1 MKKVIII
8 GAGPAGL
15 TAGFELLKKAPEEYS
30 VTIYEESNA
39 IGGISR
45 TVRHK
50 GNRMDIGGHRFF
62 SKDKQVMQWW
72 EEMMPR
78 QGKPSFDDIILGRE
92 KNLSENGPDPEETD
106 RVMLVRNRVSR
117 IYYKKKFFDYPVSL
131 KWDTIKNMGFDA
143 LIPAINAGNIDVAI
157 AGMSIT
163 PDRQKAVDMSDPYY
177 VSGLVVVVG
186 KDNAAVKSVND
197 LNNKGI
203 AVQIGTTGAE
213 RAAKVPGAK
222 VKNFNTNAEVFLELK
237 NKGVEAVIIDKPVA
251 EYFLATG
258 GGKDYAKI
266 VGDTMEAESYG
277 ISLKKN
283 SPLTKEINKALLDL
297 KKNGEYDKLYAKWF
311 GAVKK

>member
-1 MKKVIII
+1 MKKALVLMMTLLMAVMMV
-8 GAGPAGL
+8 AGCG
-15 TAGFELLKKAPEEYS
+15 GGDKKAPAVQAPKVLKVGTEPTFAPFEFQKEGS
-30 VTIYEESNA
+30 KEFDGFDMDLIRA
-39 IGGISR
+39 IG
-45 TVRHK
+45 
-50 GNRMDIGGHRFF
+50 
-62 SKDKQVMQWW
+62 KQLNMKV
-72 EEMMPR
+72 E
-78 QGKPSFDDIILGRE
+78 IL
-92 KNLSENGPDPEETD
+92 
-106 RVMLVRNRVSR
+106 
-117 IYYKKKFFDYPVSL
+117 
-131 KWDTIKNMGFDA
+131 NMGFDA
-143 LIPAINAGNIDVAI
+143 LIPAINAGNIDLAI

-186 KDNAAVKSVND
+186 KDNTAVKSVND

-266 VGDTMEAESYG
+266 VGDTMEAEEE
-277 ISLKKN
+277 KQPADQRN
-283 SPLTKEINKALLDL
+283 QQSPAGSEEKRRI
-297 KKNGEYDKLYAKWF
+297 
-311 GAVKK
+311 

>member
-1 MKKVIII
+1 MMTLLMAVMMV
-8 GAGPAGL
+8 AGCG
-15 TAGFELLKKAPEEYS
+15 GGDKKAPAVQAPKVLKVGTEPTFAPFEFQKEGS
-30 VTIYEESNA
+30 KEFDG
-39 IGGISR
+39 IG
-45 TVRHK
+45 
-50 GNRMDIGGHRFF
+50 
-62 SKDKQVMQWW
+62 KQLNMKV
-72 EEMMPR
+72 E
-78 QGKPSFDDIILGRE
+78 IL
-92 KNLSENGPDPEETD
+92 
-106 RVMLVRNRVSR
+106 
-117 IYYKKKFFDYPVSL
+117 
-131 KWDTIKNMGFDA
+131 NMGFDA
-143 LIPAINAGNIDVAI
+143 LIPAINAGNIDLAI

-283 SPLTKEINKALLDL
+283 SPLTKD
-297 KKNGEYDKLYAKWF
+297 
-311 GAVKK
+311 

>member
-1 MKKVIII
+1 MKKALVLMMTLLMAVMMV
-8 GAGPAGL
+8 AGCG
-15 TAGFELLKKAPEEYS
+15 GGDKKAPAVQAPKVLKVGTEPTFAPFEFQKEGS
-30 VTIYEESNA
+30 KEFDGFDMDLIRA
-39 IGGISR
+39 IG
-45 TVRHK
+45 
-50 GNRMDIGGHRFF
+50 
-62 SKDKQVMQWW
+62 KQLNMKV
-72 EEMMPR
+72 E
-78 QGKPSFDDIILGRE
+78 IL
-92 KNLSENGPDPEETD
+92 
-106 RVMLVRNRVSR
+106 
-117 IYYKKKFFDYPVSL
+117 
-131 KWDTIKNMGFDA
+131 NMGFDA

-197 LNNKGI
+197 LNDKGI

-222 VKNFNTNAEVFLELK
+222 VKNFNTNSEVFLELK

-297 KKNGEYDKLYAKWF
+297 KKNGEYDKLYTKWF

>member
-1 MKKVIII
+1 MKKALVLMMTLLMAVMMV
-8 GAGPAGL
+8 AGCG
-15 TAGFELLKKAPEEYS
+15 GGDKKAPAVQAPKVLKVGTEPTFAPFEFQKEGS
-30 VTIYEESNA
+30 KEFDGFDMDLIRA
-39 IGGISR
+39 IG
-45 TVRHK
+45 
-50 GNRMDIGGHRFF
+50 
-62 SKDKQVMQWW
+62 KQMNMKV
-72 EEMMPR
+72 E
-78 QGKPSFDDIILGRE
+78 IL
-92 KNLSENGPDPEETD
+92 
-106 RVMLVRNRVSR
+106 
-117 IYYKKKFFDYPVSL
+117 
-131 KWDTIKNMGFDA
+131 NMGFDA
-143 LIPAINAGNIDVAI
+143 LIPAINAGNIDLAI

-297 KKNGEYDKLYAKWF
+297 KKNGEYDKLYTKWF

>member
-1 MKKVIII
+1 MKKVFMLLMAMVMVVMM
-8 GAGPAGL
+8 AGCG
-15 TAGFELLKKAPEEYS
+15 GGEKKAAQAPKVLKVGTEPTFAPFEFQKEGS
-30 VTIYEESNA
+30 KEFDGFDMDLIRA
-39 IGGISR
+39 IG
-45 TVRHK
+45 
-50 GNRMDIGGHRFF
+50 
-62 SKDKQVMQWW
+62 KQMNMKV
-72 EEMMPR
+72 E
-78 QGKPSFDDIILGRE
+78 IL
-92 KNLSENGPDPEETD
+92 
-106 RVMLVRNRVSR
+106 
-117 IYYKKKFFDYPVSL
+117 
-131 KWDTIKNMGFDA
+131 NMGFDA
-143 LIPAINAGNIDVAI
+143 LIPAINAGNIDLAI

-177 VSGLVVVVG
+177 VAGLVVVVG
-186 KDNAAVKSVND
+186 KDNTAVKSVND

-222 VKNFNTNAEVFLELK
+222 VKNLNTNAEVFLELK

-258 GGKDYAKI
+258 GGKDFAKI

>member
-1 MKKVIII
+1 MKKALVLMMTLLMAVMMV
-8 GAGPAGL
+8 AGCG
-15 TAGFELLKKAPEEYS
+15 GGDKKAPAVQAPKVLKVGTEPTFAPFEFQKEGS
-30 VTIYEESNA
+30 KEFDGFDMDLIRA
-39 IGGISR
+39 IG
-45 TVRHK
+45 
-50 GNRMDIGGHRFF
+50 
-62 SKDKQVMQWW
+62 KQMNMKV
-72 EEMMPR
+72 E
-78 QGKPSFDDIILGRE
+78 IL
-92 KNLSENGPDPEETD
+92 
-106 RVMLVRNRVSR
+106 
-117 IYYKKKFFDYPVSL
+117 
-131 KWDTIKNMGFDA
+131 NMGFDA
-143 LIPAINAGNIDVAI
+143 LIPAINAGNIDLAI

-197 LNNKGI
+197 LNDKGI

-283 SPLTKEINKALLDL
+283 SPLTKDINKALLDL
-297 KKNGEYDKLYAKWF
+297 KKNGEYEKLYTKWF

>member
-1 MKKVIII
+1 MKKVFMLLMAMVMVVMM
-8 GAGPAGL
+8 AGCG
-15 TAGFELLKKAPEEYS
+15 GGDKKAAQAPKVLKVGTEPTFAPFEFQKEGS
-30 VTIYEESNA
+30 KEFDGFDMDLIRA
-39 IGGISR
+39 IG
-45 TVRHK
+45 
-50 GNRMDIGGHRFF
+50 
-62 SKDKQVMQWW
+62 KQMNMKV
-72 EEMMPR
+72 E
-78 QGKPSFDDIILGRE
+78 IL
-92 KNLSENGPDPEETD
+92 
-106 RVMLVRNRVSR
+106 
-117 IYYKKKFFDYPVSL
+117 
-131 KWDTIKNMGFDA
+131 NMGFDA
-143 LIPAINAGNIDVAI
+143 LIPAINAGNIDLAI

-177 VSGLVVVVG
+177 VAGLVVVVG

-213 RAAKVPGAK
+213 KAAKVPGAK

-237 NKGVEAVIIDKPVA
+237 NKGVDAVIIDKPVA

-258 GGKDYAKI
+258 GGKDFAKI

-311 GAVKK
+311 GAMKK

>member
-1 MKKVIII
+1 MKKALVLMMTLLMAVMMV
-8 GAGPAGL
+8 AGCG
-15 TAGFELLKKAPEEYS
+15 GGDKKAPAVQAPKVLKVGTEPTFAPFEFQKEGS
-30 VTIYEESNA
+30 KEFDGFDMDLIRA
-39 IGGISR
+39 IG
-45 TVRHK
+45 
-50 GNRMDIGGHRFF
+50 
-62 SKDKQVMQWW
+62 KQMNMKV
-72 EEMMPR
+72 E
-78 QGKPSFDDIILGRE
+78 IL
-92 KNLSENGPDPEETD
+92 
-106 RVMLVRNRVSR
+106 
-117 IYYKKKFFDYPVSL
+117 
-131 KWDTIKNMGFDA
+131 NMGFDA
-143 LIPAINAGNIDVAI
+143 LIPAINAGNIDLAI

-283 SPLTKEINKALLDL
+283 SPLTKDINKALLDL
-297 KKNGEYDKLYAKWF
+297 KKNGEYEKLYTTWF

>member
-1 MKKVIII
+1 MKKVFMLLMAMVMVVMM
-8 GAGPAGL
+8 AGCG
-15 TAGFELLKKAPEEYS
+15 GGEKKAAQAPKVLKVGTEPTFAPFEFQKEGS
-30 VTIYEESNA
+30 KEFDGFDMDLIRA
-39 IGGISR
+39 IG
-45 TVRHK
+45 
-50 GNRMDIGGHRFF
+50 
-62 SKDKQVMQWW
+62 KQLNMKV
-72 EEMMPR
+72 E
-78 QGKPSFDDIILGRE
+78 IL
-92 KNLSENGPDPEETD
+92 
-106 RVMLVRNRVSR
+106 
-117 IYYKKKFFDYPVSL
+117 
-131 KWDTIKNMGFDA
+131 NMGFDA
-143 LIPAINAGNIDVAI
+143 LIPAINAGNIDLAI

-197 LNNKGI
+197 LGNKGI

-222 VKNFNTNAEVFLELK
+222 VKNLNTNAEVFLELK
-237 NKGVEAVIIDKPVA
+237 NKGVDAVIIDKPVA

-258 GGKDYAKI
+258 GGKDFAKI

>member
-1 MKKVIII
+1 MKKALVLMMTLLMAVMMV
-8 GAGPAGL
+8 AGCG
-15 TAGFELLKKAPEEYS
+15 GGDKKAPAVQAPKVLKVGTEPTFAPFEFQKEGS
-30 VTIYEESNA
+30 KEFDGFDMDLIRA
-39 IGGISR
+39 IG
-45 TVRHK
+45 
-50 GNRMDIGGHRFF
+50 
-62 SKDKQVMQWW
+62 KQLNMKV
-72 EEMMPR
+72 E
-78 QGKPSFDDIILGRE
+78 IL
-92 KNLSENGPDPEETD
+92 
-106 RVMLVRNRVSR
+106 
-117 IYYKKKFFDYPVSL
+117 
-131 KWDTIKNMGFDA
+131 NMGFDA

-197 LNNKGI
+197 LNDKGI

-283 SPLTKEINKALLDL
+283 SPLTTDINKALLDL
-297 KKNGEYDKLYAKWF
+297 KKNGEYDKLYTKWF

>member
-1 MKKVIII
+1 MKKVFMLLMAMVMVVMM
-8 GAGPAGL
+8 AGCG
-15 TAGFELLKKAPEEYS
+15 GGEKKAAQAPKVLKVGTEPTFAPFEFQKEGS
-30 VTIYEESNA
+30 KEFDGFDMDLIRA
-39 IGGISR
+39 IG
-45 TVRHK
+45 
-50 GNRMDIGGHRFF
+50 
-62 SKDKQVMQWW
+62 KQLNMKV
-72 EEMMPR
+72 E
-78 QGKPSFDDIILGRE
+78 IL
-92 KNLSENGPDPEETD
+92 
-106 RVMLVRNRVSR
+106 
-117 IYYKKKFFDYPVSL
+117 
-131 KWDTIKNMGFDA
+131 NMGFDA
-143 LIPAINAGNIDVAI
+143 LIPAINAGNIDLAI

-177 VSGLVVVVG
+177 VSGLVVVVT
-186 KDNAAVKSVND
+186 KDNDAIKSVND
-197 LNNKGI
+197 LGNKGI

-237 NKGVEAVIIDKPVA
+237 NKGVDAVIIDKPVA

-258 GGKDYAKI
+258 GGKDFAKI

>member
-1 MKKVIII
+1 MKKVFMLLMAMVMVVMM
-8 GAGPAGL
+8 AGCG
-15 TAGFELLKKAPEEYS
+15 GGEKKAAQAPKVLKVGTEPTFAPFEFQKEGS
-30 VTIYEESNA
+30 KEFDGFDMDLIRA
-39 IGGISR
+39 IG
-45 TVRHK
+45 
-50 GNRMDIGGHRFF
+50 
-62 SKDKQVMQWW
+62 KQLNMKV
-72 EEMMPR
+72 E
-78 QGKPSFDDIILGRE
+78 IL
-92 KNLSENGPDPEETD
+92 
-106 RVMLVRNRVSR
+106 
-117 IYYKKKFFDYPVSL
+117 
-131 KWDTIKNMGFDA
+131 NMGFDA
-143 LIPAINAGNIDVAI
+143 LIPAINAGNIDLAI

-197 LNNKGI
+197 LGNKGI

-237 NKGVEAVIIDKPVA
+237 NKGVDAVIIDKPVA

-258 GGKDYAKI
+258 GGKDFAKI

>member
-1 MKKVIII
+1 MKKALVLMMTLLMAVMMV
-8 GAGPAGL
+8 AGCG
-15 TAGFELLKKAPEEYS
+15 GGDKKAPAVQAPKVLKVGTEPTFAPFEFQKEGS
-30 VTIYEESNA
+30 KEFDGFDMDLIRA
-39 IGGISR
+39 IG
-45 TVRHK
+45 
-50 GNRMDIGGHRFF
+50 
-62 SKDKQVMQWW
+62 KQMNMKV
-72 EEMMPR
+72 E
-78 QGKPSFDDIILGRE
+78 IL
-92 KNLSENGPDPEETD
+92 
-106 RVMLVRNRVSR
+106 
-117 IYYKKKFFDYPVSL
+117 
-131 KWDTIKNMGFDA
+131 NMGFDA
-143 LIPAINAGNIDVAI
+143 LIPAINAGNIDLAI

-297 KKNGEYDKLYAKWF
+297 KKNGEYDNLYTKWF

>member
-1 MKKVIII
+1 MKKVFMLLMAMVMVVMM
-8 GAGPAGL
+8 AGCG
-15 TAGFELLKKAPEEYS
+15 GGEKKAAQAPKVLKVGTEPTFAPFEFQKEGS
-30 VTIYEESNA
+30 KEFDGFDMDLIRA
-39 IGGISR
+39 IG
-45 TVRHK
+45 
-50 GNRMDIGGHRFF
+50 
-62 SKDKQVMQWW
+62 KQMNMKV
-72 EEMMPR
+72 E
-78 QGKPSFDDIILGRE
+78 IL
-92 KNLSENGPDPEETD
+92 
-106 RVMLVRNRVSR
+106 
-117 IYYKKKFFDYPVSL
+117 
-131 KWDTIKNMGFDA
+131 NMGFDA
-143 LIPAINAGNIDVAI
+143 LIPAINAGNIDLAI

-177 VSGLVVVVG
+177 VAGLVVVVG

-258 GGKDYAKI
+258 GGKDFAKI

>member
-1 MKKVIII
+1 MMTLLMAVMMV
-8 GAGPAGL
+8 AGCG
-15 TAGFELLKKAPEEYS
+15 GGDKKAPAVQAPKVLKVGTEPTFAPFEFQKEGS
-30 VTIYEESNA
+30 KEFDGFDMDLIRA
-39 IGGISR
+39 IG
-45 TVRHK
+45 
-50 GNRMDIGGHRFF
+50 
-62 SKDKQVMQWW
+62 KQLNMKV
-72 EEMMPR
+72 E
-78 QGKPSFDDIILGRE
+78 IL
-92 KNLSENGPDPEETD
+92 
-106 RVMLVRNRVSR
+106 
-117 IYYKKKFFDYPVSL
+117 
-131 KWDTIKNMGFDA
+131 NMGFDA

-237 NKGVEAVIIDKPVA
+237 NKGVEAVLIDKPVA

-283 SPLTKEINKALLDL
+283 SPLTKDINKALLDL
-297 KKNGEYDKLYAKWF
+297 KKNGEYEKLYTKWF

>member
-1 MKKVIII
+1 MKKALVLMMTLLMAVMMV
-8 GAGPAGL
+8 AGCG
-15 TAGFELLKKAPEEYS
+15 GGDKKAPAVQAPKVLKVGTEPTFAPFEFQKEGS
-30 VTIYEESNA
+30 KEFDGFDMDLIRA
-39 IGGISR
+39 IG
-45 TVRHK
+45 
-50 GNRMDIGGHRFF
+50 
-62 SKDKQVMQWW
+62 KQLNMKV
-72 EEMMPR
+72 E
-78 QGKPSFDDIILGRE
+78 IL
-92 KNLSENGPDPEETD
+92 
-106 RVMLVRNRVSR
+106 
-117 IYYKKKFFDYPVSL
+117 
-131 KWDTIKNMGFDA
+131 NMGFDA

-297 KKNGEYDKLYAKWF
+297 KKNGEYDKLYVKWF

>member
-1 MKKVIII
+1 MKKTWMLIMSMLMAVMMV
-8 GAGPAGL
+8 AGCG
-15 TAGFELLKKAPEEYS
+15 GGDKKAPAVQAPKVLKVGTEPTFAPFEFQKEGS
-30 VTIYEESNA
+30 KEFDGFDMDLIRA
-39 IGGISR
+39 IG
-45 TVRHK
+45 
-50 GNRMDIGGHRFF
+50 
-62 SKDKQVMQWW
+62 KQLNMKV
-72 EEMMPR
+72 E
-78 QGKPSFDDIILGRE
+78 IL
-92 KNLSENGPDPEETD
+92 
-106 RVMLVRNRVSR
+106 
-117 IYYKKKFFDYPVSL
+117 
-131 KWDTIKNMGFDA
+131 NMGFDA